1 MGQKKFHIITYGC
14 QMNVAD
20 SESLAGV
27 LSKAGYQPSAS
38 EDDSDLIIVN
48 TCAVR
53 EKAEERAIGRIND
66 LRRLKKIRP
75 DMNIAVVGC
84 MAQRMGERLLERAP
98 HVDLILGPDRM
109 FDLPEILSQKTHVPE
124 IHTAFGHENLDDV
137 TPVRDTPFSAYLT
150 ITRGCN
156 NYCTFCIVPF
166 VRGRERYH
174 DSDQLTLQAQ
184 ELAADGVIELTLLG
198 QNVNSYRDGALDF
211 PGLIRRIAAET
222 DIKRIRYTS
231 PHPKDLTL
239 RLIQTHAEEP
249 KLMPHMHLP
258 LQSGSDRVLYKMA
271 RPYLYKHYRNMVKKL
286 REAVPHIA
294 LTTDVIVGFPTE
306 TEQDFQKTLEA
317 FEEIQ
322 FDSAFMFH
330 YSERDGTRAASELG
344 DDVPYE
350 VKIER
355 LERLIELQ
363 KKISYVKNQSELGRR
378 HDTLVDGH
386 SRRDQSILKGKTPG
400 GKTALFAGDSSL
412 IGKIVTLQ
420 IRQADSWT
428 LHAERYKKQNGYRPL
443 GLFRPQSGAESID
456 AKSDD
461 KKPEAASP
469 IERVNPVTEISRPR
483 RAAGGEGQ

>member
-1 MGQKKFHIITYGC
+1 MSQKKYHIITYGC

-20 SESLAGV
+20 SETLAGI
-27 LSKAGYQPSAS
+27 LGEAGYQRSPT

-48 TCAVR
+48 TCSVR

-66 LRRLKKIRP
+66 LRRLKKVRP

-84 MAQRMGERLLERAP
+84 MAQRLGERLLERVP
-98 HVDLILGPDRM
+98 HVDIILGPDRM
-109 FDLPEILSQKTHVPE
+109 FDLPEILKQKTHVPE
-124 IHTAFGHENLDDV
+124 IHTAFGHENLDDA
-137 TPVRDTPFSAYLT
+137 TPVRETPFSAYLT

-156 NYCTFCIVPF
+156 NFCTFCIVPF

-174 DSDQLTLQAQ
+174 DSDILVRQAQ
-184 ELAADGVIELTLLG
+184 NLAADGVIELTLLG

-211 PGLIRRIAAET
+211 PGLIRRIASET
-222 DIKRIRYTS
+222 EIKRIRYTS

-306 TEQDFQKTLEA
+306 TENDFQKTLAA

-330 YSERDGTRAASELG
+330 YSEREGTRAANELA
-344 DDVPYE
+344 DDVPHE

-363 KKISYVKNQSELGRR
+363 KKISYAKNQFELGRT
-378 HDTLVDGH
+378 HETLVDGY
-386 SRRDQSILKGKTPG
+386 SRRDRNILKGKTPG
-400 GKTALFAGDSSL
+400 GKTALFAGNSPL
-412 IGKIVTLQ
+412 IGKIVTLR
-420 IRQADSWT
+420 ILQADSWT
-428 LHAERYKKQNGYRPL
+428 LHAELYRKQGGYRPL
-443 GLFRPQSGAESID
+443 GVFRPQTGAQIG
-456 AKSDD
+456 
-461 KKPEAASP
+461 
-469 IERVNPVTEISRPR
+469 PVTSPAIRQPVR
-483 RAAGGEGQ
+483 RAAGGERQ